1 MKKTKQNMALNP
13 FTVRSQTI
21 SNNNR
26 DTFATVY
33 NSGEISSLGEAAP
46 IMCAKK
52 CKQNRSEGRNVG

>member
-1 MKKTKQNMALNP
+1 MALDP

-21 SNNNR
+21 SNNKK

-33 NSGEISSLGEAAP
+33 NSGERSSLGEAAP

-52 CKQNRSEGRNVG
+52 YKQDRNKGRNVG